1 MNLQEQIINEI
12 NNKSLLAFTI
22 SDFIHLG
29 EYENIKKSMQRLTT
43 NKTIRRIARGI
54 YDKPKF
60 FDRLNMFSSPDMN
73 EVAKAIAREYNWNI
87 CPSGNYALN
96 LLGISTQVPSKY
108 IYISDGPYKL
118 FKIGKNEIC
127 FKHSNKKEIANYSY
141 KTLLIIQALKALGKY
156 NITDKIRQ
164 KIKDN
169 LSDEDAQK
177 LLKEGKTTSIW
188 IFEEIKKIARDKND

>member
-1 MNLQEQIINEI
+1 MNIQEQIINEI
-12 NNKSLLAFTI
+12 ENKNLLAFTI
-22 SDFIHLG
+22 SDFIYLG
-29 EYENIKKSMQRLTT
+29 EYESIKKAMQRLTT
-43 NKTIRRIARGI
+43 NKTIRRITRGI

-60 FDRLNMFSSPDMN
+60 FNKLNMFSSPDIN
-73 EVAKAIAREYNWNI
+73 EIAKAIAREYNWNI

-108 IYISDGPYKL
+108 VYISDGPYKL
-118 FKIGKNEIC
+118 VKIGSNEIC
-127 FKHSNKKEIANYSY
+127 FKHSNKKEISNYSY
-141 KTLLIIQALKALGKY
+141 KTLLVIQALKTLEKD

-169 LSDEDAQK
+169 LSDEDTQK
-177 LLKEGKTTSIW
+177 LLNEGKTTSIW